1 MANPFPFSSGQV
13 LTAAQ
18 FNSIGNWTSYTPTW
32 GNITLGSGGAAA
44 TSSAKY
50 AEVNGVVFISGSL
63 TFGSGTSITGNV
75 SMTLPVTANDLNT
88 AANGVLFTYL
98 DASTTVHY
106 EGRARR
112 NSTSAVYAY
121 VYYAAST
128 YVSLVDIS
136 DNTKPFPATW
146 TTGDVISFTGVYEAA

>member
-1 MANPFPFSSGQV
+1 MANPFDFSAGAV

-18 FNSIGNWTSYTPTW
+18 LNSIGDWTAYTPTW

-50 AEVNGVVFISGSL
+50 AEVNGVVLLSGSL

-75 SMTLPVTANDLNT
+75 SMSLPVTAADVNKV
-88 AANGVLFTYL
+88 ANGVLFTYL

-106 EGRARR
+106 EGRARK
-112 NSTSAVYAY
+112 STTSAVYAY

-136 DNTKPFPATW
+136 DNTKPFPAAW
-146 TTGDVISFTGVYEAA
+146 TTSDVISFSAMYEAA